1 MRDALQWSEFL
12 LPEHTRKEGNRLL
25 WGGSLLCTFGA
36 VVTAFTYYRIWVGP
50 TGEFVRNLWWG
61 MIGLGCFA
69 QGEKA
74 RWAAQRWLSRLTAY
88 RREHGHEELGKG
100 TVPTQALL
108 GRPYRSSIGFMVFGG
123 LICGVGTA
131 IIMIS
136 LQYLRDV
143 VVGGEGP
150 PWRLYVHL
158 GTLLLGISN
167 MVGGN
172 FVLRVAVQH
181 HAEIISSPKA
191 LASGSYTLYLR
202 SFRDD
207 PRLARPHRF
216 PGLGALVRGWFLLGR
231 SEEERLDAAL
241 AWAGPMVGVGAP
253 GERLPHAGARRM
265 YLPRLDWQ
273 EPVREMMQGARF
285 VVIVLGHGP
294 GTVWELGEAM
304 RVLRPERL
312 LLVVPMGRKEY
323 DKFRR
328 VVETELRK
336 KAERVRRETGALW
349 APPAL
354 PDYVG
359 NQMISSRIQGL
370 IYFAAGWEPVFVRLE
385 RPPVLEDQLI
395 GALDRGMWPAMV
407 QLTDYERRTG
417 ATYG

>member
-1 MRDALQWSEFL
+1 MRDALQWSGFS
-12 LPEHTRKEGNRLL
+12 LPEYTRKEGNRLL
-25 WGGSLLCTFGA
+25 WGGSLLCAFGA
-36 VVTAFTYYRIWVGP
+36 VVTAFAYYRIWVGSP
-50 TGEFVRNLWWG
+50 PFFYNFWCGL
-61 MIGLGCFA
+61 IGLASFT
-69 QGEKA
+69 QGERI
-74 RWAAQRWLSRLTAY
+74 RWAAQQRLSRLAAY
-88 RREHGHEELGKG
+88 RREHGREELGKS

-108 GRPYRSSIGFMVFGG
+108 GRPYRSSSGFMIFGG
-123 LICGVGTA
+123 LVCGLGVG
-131 IIMIS
+131 IVMVS

-167 MVGGN
+167 IVAGN
-172 FVLRVAVQH
+172 SVLRLAVQH

-191 LASGSYTLYLR
+191 LTSGSYTLYLR
-202 SFRDD
+202 SFKDD

-231 SEEERLDAAL
+231 SEEERFDAAL

-253 GERLPHAGARRM
+253 GERVPRAGAMRM
-265 YLPRLDWQ
+265 YLPRQDWQ
-273 EPVREMMQGARF
+273 EPVREMLQGARF

-294 GTVWELGEAM
+294 GTLWELGEAM
-304 RVLRPERL
+304 RVLPPERL

-328 VVETELRK
+328 VTETELRK
-336 KAERVRRETGALW
+336 QAERVQRDTGALW
-349 APPAL
+349 VPPAL
-354 PDYVG
+354 PDYG
-359 NQMISSRIQGL
+359 GSWMISSRIQGL

-395 GALDRGMWPAMV
+395 GALDRGMWPTMV